1 LFQTERRQ
9 IIILVLLAS
18 SDAEK
23 HL

>member
-1 LFQTERRQ
+1 
-9 IIILVLLAS
+9 LVLLAS